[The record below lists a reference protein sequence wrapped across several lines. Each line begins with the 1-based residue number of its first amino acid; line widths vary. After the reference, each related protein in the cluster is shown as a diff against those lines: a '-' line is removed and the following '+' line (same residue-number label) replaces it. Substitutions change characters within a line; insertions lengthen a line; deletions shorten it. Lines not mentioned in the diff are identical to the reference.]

1 MEENC
6 KIRLSQKTRCKQVRR
21 LHFTVMDT
29 SRMRSVRKRFGGKMY
44 GNRVWKVKNEAGEN
58 FFKMASNGP
67 HAEDCPNEE
76 LGK

>member
-29 SRMRSVRKRFGGKMY
+29 SRMRSARKRSGK
-44 GNRVWKVKNEAGEN
+44 NVWKVKNEAGEN

-76 LGK
+76 LLGK